1 MDQLKH
7 LQKTEA
13 TTRLETLVSVFSL
26 SNIGTKEN
34 CTTPI

>member
-13 TTRLETLVSVFSL
+13 TTRLETLVSIFSL
-26 SNIGTKEN
+26 NPNLIKYWN
-34 CTTPI
+34 